1 MYGGMAIRMA
11 MELGLHEDID
21 DDENGSDS
29 HTLENLVFQE
39 TRRRL
44 FWTIFSIDK

>member
-11 MELGLHEDID
+11 MEMGLHEDTV
-21 DDENGSDS
+21 EEESGSNNQ
-29 HTLENLVFQE
+29 TYEKLVEEE

-44 FWTIFSIDK
+44 FWTIFCIDK